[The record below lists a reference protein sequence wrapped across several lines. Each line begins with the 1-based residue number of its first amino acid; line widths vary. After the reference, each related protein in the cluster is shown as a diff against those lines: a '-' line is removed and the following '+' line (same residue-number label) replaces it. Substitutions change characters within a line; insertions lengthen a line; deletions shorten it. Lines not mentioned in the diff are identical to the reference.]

1 MTKDLSVF
9 VMARSVALLL
19 VITDDFQFSPKCLFH
34 NRVTNPVYNI
44 LLFQNAGVVAA
55 LSLKTNC
62 NPNIVFS

>member
-1 MTKDLSVF
+1 MTKDSSVF

-19 VITDDFQFSPKCLFH
+19 VITDDFQFWPKCLFH

-55 LSLKTNC
+55 LFVEDKLQS
-62 NPNIVFS
+62 

>member
-19 VITDDFQFSPKCLFH
+19 VITDDFQFWPKCLFH

-44 LLFQNAGVVAA
+44 LLFQKAVVVAA
-55 LSLKTNC
+55 LFVEDKLQS
-62 NPNIVFS
+62 

>member
-1 MTKDLSVF
+1 MTKDSSVF
-9 VMARSVALLL
+9 VMARSVALLF

-44 LLFQNAGVVAA
+44 LLFQIAGVVAA

>member
-44 LLFQNAGVVAA
+44 LLFQIAGVVAA
-55 LSLKTNC
+55 LFVEDKLQS
-62 NPNIVFS
+62 